1 MGHVM
6 VYLLYCCSLQK
17 YKWITLDLSFVKLSA
32 YLYYNIMNLS
42 WKDKNRTFELQLE
55 MMK

>member
-32 YLYYNIMNLS
+32 YYMNLS
-42 WKDKNRTFELQLE
+42 WKLFKNIYKNRTLE
-55 MMK
+55 R